1 METKICS
8 VCGRELSVD
17 MFRVYAHNP
26 NKVWPYCKECE
37 SIEIR
42 RKYLQRKGEM
52 RSDAEQ
58 QELDKINEL
67 YKRHA
72 EAGRRV
78 LGNCK
83 PRNQKASSIVDA
95 LLGNN

>member
-1 METKICS
+1 METKVCS
-8 VCGRELSVD
+8 VCGREQRVS
-17 MFRVYAHNP
+17 MFRAYAHNA
-26 NKVWPYCKECE
+26 NKLWPYCKECE

-42 RKYLQRKGEM
+42 RKYLQKKGENI
-52 RSDAEQ
+52 SEAEYA
-58 QELDKINEL
+58 ELQKINEL

-83 PRNQKASSIVDA
+83 PRNRKAGILVDE
-95 LLGNN
+95 LLANN